1 MKTLAIMLLAFLG
14 IFHGVY
20 AEDVYLS
27 TNQTQYYFKTGENAI
42 VPIQINNTYG
52 KPISGSLQYTITQQI
67 NQGNVQLSNTNS
79 EEKSLSIDN
88 KNSKVSLN
96 LGKSDS
102 PSDYSVNINYNYNV
116 NGDRIVTLGPIS
128 VHFVSNGSNK
138 NIQGNARMQS
148 SSQPNNQAQ
157 TGPQDLFSQQQQQMQ
172 HQLNEMLGN
181 DQDLF
186 SQQQQQMQQQ
196 LNEMLGNPQNQSQN
210 RQQQLQNNQLSQDSN
225 ALKHQLEKQVQKQE
239 QVKNEFKRKLFSNN
253 DFLNEHKKLLQNGY
267 KIGNSDL
274 NPVTNDTG
282 SFNIKYNNTNG
293 KWATLQGN
301 MKNGTLSQINQ
312 QTQTQQDKLLEQL
325 KQNTQYQQFNSKL
338 LQEGFSP
345 NNTTF
350 VPKTN
355 QTDIILNYA
364 NDKNENASI
373 LAEFLN
379 NSLKQVTLKGGNSS
393 QFYLIPLLVLVAIIL
408 SAVSIYL
415 VIKKIY
421 NKNKSLVDSSLT
433 SKPKSSDYIIG
444 SKKLMDEAVQH
455 YDKGQYKEAFE
466 IARKSLRF
474 FLNGDADIKKEITN
488 QELLQLIQNNIKYPL
503 DDIRDC
509 FKITDL
515 VQFAKSEPT
524 ESDFKK
530 IISLLEKLVNKGN
543 NESL

>member
-1 MKTLAIMLLAFLG
+1 MKTLAILAILLLAFLG
-14 IFHGVY
+14 IFHLVY
-20 AEDVYLS
+20 AQDVYLS

-52 KPISGSLQYTITQQI
+52 KPISGSLQYKITQQI

-79 EEKSLSIDN
+79 EEKSLSIDS

-116 NGDRIVTLGPIS
+116 NGDRIVSLGPIS

-138 NIQGNARMQS
+138 NIHENAKMQS
-148 SSQPNNQAQ
+148 SSQPNNQPQ
-157 TGPQDLFSQQQQQMQ
+157 TGP
-172 HQLNEMLGN
+172 
-181 DQDLF
+181 QDLF

-301 MKNGTLSQINQ
+301 MKNGTLTQINQ

-325 KQNTQYQQFNSKL
+325 
-338 LQEGFSP
+338 
-345 NNTTF
+345 
-350 VPKTN
+350 
-355 QTDIILNYA
+355 
-364 NDKNENASI
+364 
-373 LAEFLN
+373 
-379 NSLKQVTLKGGNSS
+379 
-393 QFYLIPLLVLVAIIL
+393 
-408 SAVSIYL
+408 
-415 VIKKIY
+415 
-421 NKNKSLVDSSLT
+421 
-433 SKPKSSDYIIG
+433 
-444 SKKLMDEAVQH
+444 
-455 YDKGQYKEAFE
+455 
-466 IARKSLRF
+466 
-474 FLNGDADIKKEITN
+474 
-488 QELLQLIQNNIKYPL
+488 
-503 DDIRDC
+503 
-509 FKITDL
+509 
-515 VQFAKSEPT
+515 
-524 ESDFKK
+524 
-530 IISLLEKLVNKGN
+530 
-543 NESL
+543 